1 MKTAARS
8 ETGLVRKTNEDYYLC
23 DPDKGLFIVADGMGG
38 HLAGEVASEM
48 AVKSIEK
55 SLEKPVSDPLLAL
68 HQAVLDANRAIY
80 ANAQDDITRQG
91 MGTTVTSA
99 WVRGNKLFLAHVGD
113 SRAYL
118 IRKGA
123 IKLLTSDHS
132 YVGELIRSGNLTEKQ
147 AQNHPQR
154 NILLRAVGTNSHI
167 DIDLMEVNLEKGDYL
182 LLCTDGLSNL
192 VTGEEMLNSIL
203 KGDSLEK
210 TVDSLVELAYS
221 RGANDN
227 ITVIIVQFP

>member
-1 MKTAARS
+1 MRTAART
-8 ETGLVRKTNEDYYLC
+8 EAGLIRKINEDYYLC
-23 DPDKGLFIVADGMGG
+23 NPVKGLFIVADGMGG

-55 SLEKPVSDPLLAL
+55 SLEKPFSDPLLAL
-68 HQAVLDANRAIY
+68 QQAVQEANRIIY

-99 WVRGNKLFLAHVGD
+99 WIKGNKLFLAHVGD

-118 IRKGA
+118 IRNGS
-123 IKLLTSDHS
+123 IKLLTDDHS

-154 NILLRAVGTNSHI
+154 NVLMRAVGADAHI
-167 DIDLMEVNLEKGDYL
+167 DIDLLEVNLEAGDYL

-192 VTGEEMLNSIL
+192 VTGEEMLNSVL
-203 KGDSLEK
+203 QEDSLEK
-210 TVDSLVELAYS
+210 SIDNLVELAYD
-221 RGANDN
+221 RGASDN
-227 ITVIIVQFP
+227 LTVIIVQF